1 MTTRMQKKTT
11 EATTSNASESGVIQ
25 DMLTSET
32 IAFTNPVN
40 GISTIDPAQANPAK
54 AKDVEAGKTKDLD
67 RTINYP
73 VEQRKIA
80 SPAKAKDGTL
90 KKKKNYN
97 NFL

>member
-1 MTTRMQKKTT
+1 MQKKTT

-25 DMLTSET
+25 NMLTSKT
-32 IAFTNPVN
+32 IAVTDPVN

-67 RTINYP
+67 RTIDHP

-90 KKKKNYN
+90 KIKIKKNN